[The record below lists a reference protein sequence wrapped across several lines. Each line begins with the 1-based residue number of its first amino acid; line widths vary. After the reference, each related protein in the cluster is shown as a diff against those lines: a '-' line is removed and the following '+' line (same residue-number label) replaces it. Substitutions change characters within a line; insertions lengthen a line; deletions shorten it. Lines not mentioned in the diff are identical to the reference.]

1 MYKQETIF
9 YKDTFQIHITK
20 DYIDNNIIE
29 EKHYTQNNLLYYW
42 KDYMENIFI
51 KRFFF
56 QSDELDKKYKD
67 YHYLLTYT
75 DTHEINVR
83 LYTEYLSHAE
93 RILSDTIIS
102 KRYMLTENTC
112 THLCTLDNDD
122 AIHYIQNYIK
132 IQILEE

>member
-20 DYIDNNIIE
+20 DYIGNNIIE

-42 KDYMENIFI
+42 KDYINNIFI

-56 QSDELDKKYKD
+56 QSDELDKVYKE
-67 YHYLLTYT
+67 YYYLLTYT
-75 DTHEINVR
+75 DTHEINVK
-83 LYTEYLSHAE
+83 LYTETHADIFRNDFIE
-93 RILSDTIIS
+93 
-102 KRYMLTENTC
+102 KKYMLTENTC
-112 THLCTLDNDD
+112 THLCTLDNDE

>member
-29 EKHYTQNNLLYYW
+29 EKHYTQNN
-42 KDYMENIFI
+42 

-132 IQILEE
+132 VQILEE